1 MSADFIETIWAQ
13 YAVETEEHV
22 EAIEGLLV
30 KADGVQLDG
39 EELSGLFRAFH
50 SLKGLSRVM
59 ELTALEKIAH
69 RAEDLLGLVREGIAG
84 LDKPRV
90 DLLLRALD
98 AIKVLRAKAVA
109 ERADG
114 ELPPGLTDE
123 LQAAYQ
129 AASTGAPS
137 PAAAAPA
144 APAAP
149 AAATPAPAP
158 ATPAAPAAPAAEA
171 PAAAAAPP
179 KPKAAEPQPLARE
192 QEVFF
197 RMVRN
202 GIPLLELLASS
213 VAAKD
218 DPELVFQV
226 ANDIRRPLAW
236 MARSTQKLQYNG
248 LSKDIRAIIDAL
260 PDSAAVAFD
269 SRRIVNCIVDFIA
282 DLRQLGEVSGSS
294 FGEAELGNILEETLQ
309 KSLVALLDDIAS
321 QLPAIDPSDRDAMH
335 RVGAAFL
342 RVHEYLSTKFSDVYF
357 NLPLLLSDVYRRDEQ
372 AGAEHSLLLTITLE
386 AINTIREFSLAHN
399 AAKFGEL
406 VASERVSA
414 INKRIQAYLW
424 QQSGIGGEARAT
436 QTELASKL
444 KLPQEL
450 VDLLTPE
457 NIRQIGELEA
467 AGACAYVIDAHL
479 ESSERLASA
488 FIEWIQS
495 RGTIISNRSVF
506 QQDENWYEIL
516 FFSTADRATIDR
528 ELQDIDQGQGFLKLS
543 ATAGSTGSGAA
554 PAVSAAT
561 STAASNTAAAP
572 AAAPVADSAA
582 EPAAAPPAAPS
593 AAAGAATTAPV
604 PKAAATP
611 PANPPT
617 GTPLGAAASNFIR
630 VPGETLDQFMN
641 QIGEMVIIRGQLSH
655 LIGDRRQRDL
665 LQSLRHELDGR
676 LDDNEDFQRL
686 MDLVDAQSRRLA
698 EVEAQIQG
706 ALSRLQDGVMELRVV
721 PVDLVFKRLPRMVRD
736 LAQSQGKR
744 VRLELSGQDVKIDKA
759 MVESLSDPLLH
770 MIRNS
775 VDHGIETPDERR
787 AVGKPEEAVIRVQAE
802 QQGARVVI
810 RVIDDG
816 RGIDPEKVRRKA
828 VERGLVREEDSLGM
842 GIDEILKFIFRPG
855 FSTAEVVTET
865 SGRGVGM
872 DVVRTNIMRLGGNI
886 HLDSSVG
893 RGTSFAM
900 FMPLSAAV
908 QEVLLVTAA
917 NQTLAIPA
925 RYVAEVIE
933 LNEEDIQS
941 VKGRKAV
948 LLRGSFLPIARLD
961 DLLGYARSASAAPHR
976 FAVVLSDSQR
986 MLGIS
991 VSEVLGRHE
1000 LFSKDIHPRLTELP
1014 GVGGASILGDGRVV
1028 LILDCGAIY
1037 RLAENIGDERPALS
1051 GTPAALP
1058 G

>member
-22 EAIEGLLV
+22 EAIEELLV
-30 KADGVQLDG
+30 KADGVQLDA

-114 ELPPGLTDE
+114 ELPAGLTEE

-137 PAAAAPA
+137 PAPAAAP

-149 AAATPAPAP
+149 AAAHAPATESAPAPAP
-158 ATPAAPAAPAAEA
+158 ATESAPAPESK
-171 PAAAAAPP
+171 P
-179 KPKAAEPQPLARE
+179 KPRAPDPQPMARE

-213 VAAKD
+213 VAAKH

-269 SRRIVNCIVDFIA
+269 SGRIVNSIVDFIA

-309 KSLVALLDDIAS
+309 KSLVSLLDDIAS
-321 QLPAIDPSDRDAMH
+321 QLPRIDPADRDATH

-342 RVHEYLSTKFSDVYF
+342 RVHEYLNTKFNDVYF
-357 NLPLLLSDVYRRDEQ
+357 NLPLLLSDVFRRDEQ
-372 AGAEHSLLLTITLE
+372 AGAEHKLLVTITLE
-386 AINTIREFSLAHN
+386 AINTIREFSLAPN
-399 AAKFGEL
+399 AEKFAEL
-406 VASERVSA
+406 VASEHVTA

-424 QQSGIGGEARAT
+424 QQSGIGGEAKAT
-436 QTELASKL
+436 QGELATRL
-444 KLPQEL
+444 NLPREL

-457 NIRQIGELEA
+457 NIRQIAELEEL
-467 AGACAYVIDAHL
+467 GAHAYVIDAHL

-506 QQDENWYEIL
+506 QEDENWYEIL
-516 FFSTADRATIDR
+516 FFSTTDRATVER
-528 ELQDIDQGQGFLKLS
+528 ELQGIDQGQGYLRLS
-543 ATAGSTGSGAA
+543 GTAGSHLAA
-554 PAVSAAT
+554 G
-561 STAASNTAAAP
+561 AAAP
-572 AAAPVADSAA
+572 AAPATAA
-582 EPAAAPPAAPS
+582 GDAAGVPAAAAPAPASAPPAAAS
-593 AAAGAATTAPV
+593 AGTTAPV

-617 GTPLGAAASNFIR
+617 GTPLGNVASNFIR
-630 VPGETLDQFMN
+630 VPGETLDNFMN

-655 LIGDRRQRDL
+655 LIGDRRHRDL
-665 LQSLRHELDGR
+665 LQSLRHEFDGR
-676 LDDNEDFQRL
+676 LEDHEDFQKL
-686 MDLVDAQSRRLA
+686 MDLVDEQSRRMA

-736 LAQSQGKR
+736 LAQSQGKQ
-744 VRLELSGQDVKIDKA
+744 VRLELTGQDVKIDKA

-886 HLDSSVG
+886 HLDSNVG

-908 QEVLLVTAA
+908 QEVLLVAAA

-941 VKGRKAV
+941 VKGRKAI

-961 DLLGYARSASAAPHR
+961 DLLGYSRGKSAAPHR

-1037 RLAENIGDERPALS
+1037 RLAENIGEEQPALAA
-1051 GTPAALP
+1051 TPAALSN
-1058 G
+1058 